1 VNINLDFYLSMTR
14 SHMDFTSFL
23 KLESSGLHL

>member
-1 VNINLDFYLSMTR
+1 MTQ